1 MEFKINQKELHNL
14 INMVIRE
21 AGLMLGGYF
30 LVKRSYHKSTK
41 AKIDKDLR
49 SGLFTAILKFAES
62 AFTKDSVE
70 YIKGTKFLISFK
82 YDKIKGLHS
91 NKSEYLISYV
101 IIDKEKRAE
110 KYIHNIIQPLLEKV
124 LVEFKSTYFQ
134 KNLSEVSQFK
144 DFKHV
149 LDRIF
154 GTDTETVEQKLRA
167 IFNKRR
173 KKKRKKKKEKTK

>member
-1 MEFKINQKELHNL
+1 
-14 INMVIRE
+14 MVIRE

-41 AKIDKDLR
+41 VKIDKDLR
-49 SGLFTAILKFAES
+49 SGLFTAILKFAET
-62 AFTKDSVE
+62 AFIRDSVE
-70 YIKGTKFLISFK
+70 YIKGTKFIISFK

-91 NKSEYLISYV
+91 YKSEYLISYV

-144 DFKHV
+144 DFKKV

-154 GTDTETVEQKLRA
+154 GTDTETVEQKLSA
-167 IFNKRR
+167 IFI
-173 KKKRKKKKEKTK
+173 KKKKNVKKKKTKKKQNKNKTNVTN